1 MNGEEVMMKKG
12 SIGSK
17 VRVVLVILLF
27 VIVIVVALVLH
38 VKSIQKLELEYNQIN
53 QEMSDRLA
61 GATRTAYKALAD
73 IPRGQIVTE
82 DLLTM
87 DSNTLC
93 DDTQTLLMSA
103 EDIGKEA
110 IVDIS
115 AGEIITSSMVTN
127 PLSQDWQEV
136 ELYCI
141 WLSTNLKQYDEV
153 DVRILFPNGT
163 DYIVLP
169 KEKLRKLKLQQNNV
183 FLWLT
188 EDEILL
194 LDSAI
199 VDANL
204 HGAKIYTTK
213 YVKPEV
219 EDANEI
225 TYQPTKQIIDLM
237 NSDPN
242 VLIEAKQNLS
252 KSARAEML
260 RKIEDFKKDVKE
272 LEEGDRD
279 SEWNFELDTTTE
291 ASTITSADP
300 EYSEEEELLEDS
312 GSIIDDA
319 RNMEGYEEQEGFD
332 GQ

>member
-1 MNGEEVMMKKG
+1 MKKG

-312 GSIIDDA
+312 ESIIDDA

>member
-1 MNGEEVMMKKG
+1 M
-12 SIGSK
+12 
-17 VRVVLVILLF
+17 LF
-27 VIVIVVALVLH
+27 R
-38 VKSIQKLELEYNQIN
+38 S
-53 QEMSDRLA
+53 
-61 GATRTAYKALAD
+61 
-73 IPRGQIVTE
+73 
-82 DLLTM
+82 
-87 DSNTLC
+87 
-93 DDTQTLLMSA
+93 
-103 EDIGKEA
+103 
-110 IVDIS
+110 
-115 AGEIITSSMVTN
+115 
-127 PLSQDWQEV
+127 
-136 ELYCI
+136 
-141 WLSTNLKQYDEV
+141 
-153 DVRILFPNGT
+153 
-163 DYIVLP
+163 
-169 KEKLRKLKLQQNNV
+169 
-183 FLWLT
+183 
-188 EDEILL
+188 
-194 LDSAI
+194 
-199 VDANL
+199 
-204 HGAKIYTTK
+204 
-213 YVKPEV
+213 VKPEV

-312 GSIIDDA
+312 ESIIDDA

>member
-1 MNGEEVMMKKG
+1 MKKG
-12 SIGSK
+12 IGGK
-17 VRVVLVILLF
+17 VRVILVILLF

-38 VKSIQKLELEYNQIN
+38 VKSVQKLELQYNQIN
-53 QEMSDRLA
+53 QEVSDRLA

-82 DLLTM
+82 DLLMM

-93 DDTQTLLMSA
+93 DNAQTQLMSA

-115 AGEIITSSMVTN
+115 AGEIVTASMVTN
-127 PLSQDWQEV
+127 PLAKEWQEV
-136 ELYCI
+136 ELFCI
-141 WLSTNLKQYDEV
+141 WLSSNLEQYDEV

-169 KEKLRKLKLQQNNV
+169 KEKLRKLRLAQNNV

-219 EDANEI
+219 EEPNEI

-260 RKIEDFKKDVKE
+260 RKIEDFKKDAKE
-272 LEEGDRD
+272 LDESDRD
-279 SEWNFELDTTTE
+279 NEWSFELDTTTE
-291 ASTITSADP
+291 ASEIVSGEAELP
-300 EYSEEEELLEDS
+300 EEELMEGIDS
-312 GSIIDDA
+312 STAIIDDA
-319 RNMEGYEEQEGFD
+319 RNMEGYEEVE
-332 GQ
+332 

>member
-1 MNGEEVMMKKG
+1 
-12 SIGSK
+12 
-17 VRVVLVILLF
+17 
-27 VIVIVVALVLH
+27 
-38 VKSIQKLELEYNQIN
+38 
-53 QEMSDRLA
+53 
-61 GATRTAYKALAD
+61 
-73 IPRGQIVTE
+73 
-82 DLLTM
+82 M

-312 GSIIDDA
+312 ESIIDDA

>member
-1 MNGEEVMMKKG
+1 MKKG

-73 IPRGQIVTE
+73 IHRGQIVTE

-312 GSIIDDA
+312 ESIIDDA

>member
-1 MNGEEVMMKKG
+1 MKKG
-12 SIGSK
+12 IGGK
-17 VRVVLVILLF
+17 VRVILVILLF

-38 VKSIQKLELEYNQIN
+38 VKSVQKLELQYNQIN
-53 QEMSDRLA
+53 QEVSDSLA

-82 DLLTM
+82 DLLMM

-93 DDTQTLLMSA
+93 DNAQTQLMSA

-115 AGEIITSSMVTN
+115 AGEIVTASMVTN
-127 PLSQDWQEV
+127 PLAKEWQEV
-136 ELYCI
+136 ELFCI
-141 WLSTNLKQYDEV
+141 WLSSNLEQYDEV

-169 KEKLRKLKLQQNNV
+169 KEKLRKVRLAQNNV

-219 EDANEI
+219 EEPNEI

-260 RKIEDFKKDVKE
+260 RKIEDFKKDAKE
-272 LEEGDRD
+272 LDESDRD
-279 SEWNFELDTTTE
+279 NEWSFELDTTTE
-291 ASTITSADP
+291 ASEIVSGEAELP
-300 EYSEEEELLEDS
+300 EEELIEGTDS
-312 GSIIDDA
+312 STAIIDDA
-319 RNMEGYEEQEGFD
+319 RNMEGYEEVE
-332 GQ
+332 